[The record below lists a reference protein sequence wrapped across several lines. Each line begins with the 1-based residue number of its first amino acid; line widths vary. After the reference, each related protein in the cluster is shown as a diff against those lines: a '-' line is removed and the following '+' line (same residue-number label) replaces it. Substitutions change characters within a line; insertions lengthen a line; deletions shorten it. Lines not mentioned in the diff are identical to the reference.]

1 MSQLPKHSVSVAA
14 VVVDDEGRVL
24 VAKRRDNGKWQ
35 LPGGVLELDE
45 SIHQGVRREVLEET
59 GVLVEPE
66 RLTGVYK
73 NLKLGV
79 VALVF
84 RARAVDGD
92 PGPTEESSHVE
103 WWTPATVEQEMDET
117 FAVRI
122 LDAIDNHDTV
132 IRLHDGTHLLPD
144 DPAPQGVARGPVRAD
159 STRSASPGSG

>member
-1 MSQLPKHSVSVAA
+1 VNELPKHSVSVSA
-14 VVVDDEGRVL
+14 VVIDDDGQVL
-24 VAKRRDNGKWQ
+24 VAQRRDNGKWQ

-73 NLKLGV
+73 NLTLGV

-84 RARAVDGD
+84 RARVVQGE
-92 PGPTEESSHVE
+92 PRPTEESAHVE
-103 WWTPATVEQEMDET
+103 WWTPATVEERMDET

-122 LDAIDNHDTV
+122 LDAIDSHDTTV
-132 IRLHDGTHLLPD
+132 RLHDGVHLLPD
-144 DPAPQGVARGPVRAD
+144 EPVGEPKR
-159 STRSASPGSG
+159 